1 MMSIHVDIE
10 IYLKKV
16 KVFLSTGTPEIEQ
29 MLKMA
34 ESDLDTVMSEIETVA
49 VKNFMTKEDPTL
61 SKKQML
67 DAIVLTRIK
76 REDIFAGLKKPVYKI
91 KGFGEIC
98 LN

>member
-1 MMSIHVDIE
+1 
-10 IYLKKV
+10 
-16 KVFLSTGTPEIEQ
+16 
-29 MLKMA
+29 
-34 ESDLDTVMSEIETVA
+34 
-49 VKNFMTKEDPTL
+49 MTKEDPTL

>member
-1 MMSIHVDIE
+1 MMSIHIDIE

-16 KVFLSTGTPEIEQ
+16 KVFLSRGTPEIEQ

-67 DAIVLTRIK
+67 DAMVLTRIK
-76 REDIFAGLKKPVYKI
+76 REDIFSGLKKPVYKI

>member
-16 KVFLSTGTPEIEQ
+16 KVFLSRGTPEIEQ

-34 ESDLDTVMSEIETVA
+34 ESDLDTVMLEIESVA

-76 REDIFAGLKKPVYKI
+76 KEDIFYGLKKPVYII